1 MLFTVDNNIL
11 TPASRSAAN
20 WLSGQTGTVDLSPV
34 SKITRRSLDA
44 NAKYWAWCRQIEA
57 ELGWE
62 PGDAH
67 RWQKW
72 QWGLAILTEK
82 HPEYRD
88 RLMAM
93 LRPLPYEQRLAA
105 MDLISCTSQFS
116 VEEMQRLMDT
126 AQRHWASQGIALE

>member
-1 MLFTVDNNIL
+1 MLFTIDNNIL

-20 WLSGQTGTVDLSPV
+20 WLAGQAGTVDLSPV
-34 SKITRRSLDA
+34 SKAKRRSLDA
-44 NAKYWAWCRQIEA
+44 NAKYWTWCRQIEA
-57 ELGWE
+57 EAGWE

-67 RWQKW
+67 RWHKW
-72 QWGLAILTEK
+72 QWGLAILTEA

-93 LRPLPYEQRLAA
+93 LRPLPHEQRLAA

-126 AQRHWASQGIALE
+126 VQRHWASQGIVLE